1 MKFSVFAQQEELSYE
16 KGNGLP
22 PDKHSRNIMTTLR
35 VKDQQTVALG
45 GLISQNK
52 SESWNGIPGLSRI
65 PYLGRLFRHRSVS
78 NSENEL
84 IILLTPRITSKDKDL
99 AGNKR
104 FEANGTSKPSDRLK
118 NLNNIFEQI
127 KSSHVPAN
135 Q

>member
-1 MKFSVFAQQEELSYE
+1 
-16 KGNGLP
+16 
-22 PDKHSRNIMTTLR
+22 MTTLR